1 MSNGFDMEA
10 AAKKACEAFDREH
23 GNEEEK
29 SCGTYIGSGE
39 PEYDADGFA
48 TCDCG
53 CGAKTHKD
61 VLEERKSEMAKSLI
75 GQSITAEIKAIPDS
89 DKAGVVVS
97 LPETKDQAYL
107 LMLGIINTMS
117 IAGGESFDEIIAEVS
132 RLNNAGAMSKSEAF
146 TM

>member
-1 MSNGFDMEA
+1 
-10 AAKKACEAFDREH
+10 
-23 GNEEEK
+23 
-29 SCGTYIGSGE
+29 
-39 PEYDADGFA
+39 
-48 TCDCG
+48 
-53 CGAKTHKD
+53 
-61 VLEERKSEMAKSLI
+61 LEERKSEMAKSLI